1 MFMLIIF
8 TLFSTNSLRLGTAA
22 RTYREPIV
30 PPVTQFTIFPP
41 PLSFQQIVGVWFKV
55 ELLFKD
61 VGILRKLTSSPRYSA
76 IVAPRAIL
84 VV

>member
-8 TLFSTNSLRLGTAA
+8 TLFSANSLRLGTAA

-30 PPVTQFTIFPP
+30 PPVTQFTIFP

>member
-1 MFMLIIF
+1 MLIIF
-8 TLFSTNSLRLGTAA
+8 TLFSTNSLRLAPAA

-30 PPVTQFTIFPP
+30 PPVTQFTIFPPP